1 MKDCDSATLQGLIAG
16 PRARAAHGSLL
27 LVALAALAMTAGCA
41 APGVSRQGQSPPKHG
56 QATPR
61 VDSEMTLWRL
71 SELARVDQ
79 PAILL
84 RSPQGIHGAMDTSM
98 ARKIQAIADRLLRT
112 HDEVPKPEL
121 AILGSG
127 AVNAFAFYN
136 DGQPTIAISQGMVRL
151 LADDD
156 DAWAALIGH
165 ELAHLRLE
173 HLKKQIDRR
182 QRTDVASSLAGAV
195 LSAFGLPFAS
205 IATDATAVLA
215 TRAYSRDDEREAD
228 RAGLDYM
235 RKAGFAADG
244 AIRLQRQLLAAS
256 SGSGMPFLSTHP
268 GGEERIENLR
278 QLMHSGN

>member
-1 MKDCDSATLQGLIAG
+1 
-16 PRARAAHGSLL
+16 
-27 LVALAALAMTAGCA
+27 
-41 APGVSRQGQSPPKHG
+41 
-56 QATPR
+56 
-61 VDSEMTLWRL
+61 MTLWRL
-71 SELARVDQ
+71 SELARIDQ

-98 ARKIQAIADRLLRT
+98 ARRIQAIADRLLQT
-112 HDEVPKPEL
+112 HDEVPKTEL
-121 AILGSG
+121 AILASG

-215 TRAYSRDDEREAD
+215 NRAYSRDDEREAD

-235 RKAGFAADG
+235 RNAGFAADG
-244 AIRLQRQLLAAS
+244 AIRLQQQLLAAS
-256 SGSGMPFLSTHP
+256 SSSAMPFLSTHP